1 MKTTTN
7 LFGFFLLCTLN
18 GKNGENLCRFTR
30 FKILTRDGVG
40 KEQRGAF
47 RFVYKYHKLKCRAQ
61 WKDLPEQG
69 FKLDTS
75 QSITLH
81 KDLLV

>member
-7 LFGFFLLCTLN
+7 LFGFFLLGMLN
-18 GKNGENLCRFTR
+18 GKNGENLYRFTG

-40 KEQRGAF
+40 KEQQRAF
-47 RFVYKYHKLKCRAQ
+47 RFVYKYHKLKCHAQ
-61 WKDLPEQG
+61 WKDPPEQVL
-69 FKLDTS
+69 KLDTS